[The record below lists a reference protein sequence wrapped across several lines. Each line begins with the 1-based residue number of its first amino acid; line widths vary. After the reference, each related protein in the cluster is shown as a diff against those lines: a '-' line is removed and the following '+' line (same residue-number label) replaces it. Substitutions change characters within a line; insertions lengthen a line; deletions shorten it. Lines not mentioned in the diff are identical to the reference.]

1 MAFLAHGVSQ
11 HEILSPTD
19 LPPSID
25 EHPMSD
31 SNDRPHAHIDRRN
44 LMMAGLGAAT
54 LAAGISSV
62 AMAQAQQT
70 QGQPTAAAPTS
81 PAAAGKVTV
90 EQRGPVLLI
99 GMDRPQTRNLIDP
112 AIIIGVG
119 KALYRV
125 EHDDGLRVAVLH
137 GVGADFSMGI
147 DPPAFI
153 AAVQA
158 GIIPVK
164 DPEYISLLALTPPVR
179 TKPLVVA
186 VQGGTQYAGHEYFLA
201 ADIRVAANDTVFRQ
215 AEVTRGSFPGG
226 GATVRFPR
234 EAGWANAMRYM
245 LTGDT
250 WGAEEARR
258 IGLVQEVT
266 PPGKQLD
273 VAVELANKVAAVAPL
288 GARATLASAHQ
299 ALAAEETTALAA
311 VQPTFANLQKTDD
324 FRENIRAVREGRVP
338 VFRGQ

>member
-1 MAFLAHGVSQ
+1 M
-11 HEILSPTD
+11 
-19 LPPSID
+19 
-25 EHPMSD
+25 
-31 SNDRPHAHIDRRN
+31 NDRNNRSLPGIDRRD
-44 LMMAGLGAAT
+44 LMAAGLGAVT
-54 LAAGISSV
+54 LAAGISSG
-62 AMAQAQQT
+62 QAQTQT
-70 QGQPTAAAPTS
+70 QVQPTPTAPAPT
-81 PAAAGKVTV
+81 AGAGKVTV

-119 KALYRV
+119 KALYQLER
-125 EHDDGLRVAVLH
+125 DDGLRVAVLH
-137 GVGADFSMGI
+137 GIGPDFSMGI

-164 DPEYISLLALTPPVR
+164 DPDFISILELTPAIR
-179 TKPLVVA
+179 AKPLVVA
-186 VQGGTQYAGHEYFLA
+186 VQGGTQFAGHEYFLA
-201 ADIRVAANDTVFRQ
+201 ADIRVAASDTVFRQ

-226 GATVRFPR
+226 GATVRFSR

-258 IGLVQEVT
+258 MGLVQEVT

-273 VAVELANKVAAVAPL
+273 VAIVGEESCRRRAAW
-288 GARATLASAHQ
+288 RTRN
-299 ALAAEETTALAA
+299 TALAA
-311 VQPTFANLQKTDD
+311 VQPTFSRLQQTED
-324 FRENIRAVREGRVP
+324 FKESQRALREGRAP
-338 VFRGQ
+338 VFRGI

>member
-1 MAFLAHGVSQ
+1 MTTSRNNR
-11 HEILSPTD
+11 P
-19 LPPSID
+19 LPG
-25 EHPMSD
+25 
-31 SNDRPHAHIDRRN
+31 IDRRD
-44 LMMAGLGAAT
+44 LMTAGLGAVT
-54 LAAGISSV
+54 LAAGISSG
-62 AMAQAQQT
+62 QAQTQT
-70 QGQPTAAAPTS
+70 QVQPTPTAPAPT
-81 PAAAGKVTV
+81 AGAGKVRT

-99 GMDRPQTRNLIDP
+99 GIDRPQTRNLIDP

-119 KALYRV
+119 KALYQL

-137 GVGADFSMGI
+137 GIGPDFSMGI

-164 DPEYISLLALTPPVR
+164 DRDFIRILELAPPIR

-186 VQGGTQYAGHEYFLA
+186 VQGGTQFAGHEYFLA
-201 ADIRVAANDTVFRQ
+201 ADIRVAASDTVFRQ

-226 GATVRFPR
+226 GATVRFTR

-250 WGAEEARR
+250 WGAEEAHRM
-258 IGLVQEVT
+258 GLVQEVT

-273 VAVELANKVAAVAPL
+273 VAIELAKKVAAVAPL
-288 GARATLASAHQ
+288 GVRATLASSRQ

-311 VQPTFANLQKTDD
+311 VQPTFSRLQQTED
-324 FRENIRAVREGRVP
+324 FKESQRALREGRAP
-338 VFRGQ
+338 VFRGI

>member
-1 MAFLAHGVSQ
+1 MTSRTNR
-11 HEILSPTD
+11 P
-19 LPPSID
+19 LPG
-25 EHPMSD
+25 
-31 SNDRPHAHIDRRN
+31 IDRRD
-44 LMMAGLGAAT
+44 LMAAGLGAVT
-54 LAAGISSV
+54 LATGISSG
-62 AMAQAQQT
+62 QAQTQT
-70 QGQPTAAAPTS
+70 QVQPTPTAPAPT
-81 PAAAGKVTV
+81 AGAGRVTV

-119 KALYRV
+119 KALYQF

-137 GVGADFSMGI
+137 GIGPDFSMGI

-164 DPEYISLLALTPPVR
+164 DPDFISILELTPSIR
-179 TKPLVVA
+179 AKPLVVA
-186 VQGGTQYAGHEYFLA
+186 VQGGTQFAGHEYFLA
-201 ADIRVAANDTVFRQ
+201 ADIRVAASDTVFRQ

-226 GATVRFPR
+226 GATVRFSR

-258 IGLVQEVT
+258 MGLVQEVT
-266 PPGKQLD
+266 LPGKQLD
-273 VAVELANKVAAVAPL
+273 VAIELAKKVAAAAPL
-288 GARATLASAHQ
+288 GVRATLASSRQ
-299 ALAAEETTALAA
+299 ALAAQETTALAA
-311 VQPTFANLQKTDD
+311 VQPTFSRLQQTED
-324 FRENIRAVREGRVP
+324 FKEFQRALREGRAP
-338 VFRGQ
+338 VFRGI

>member
-1 MAFLAHGVSQ
+1 MTSRNNR
-11 HEILSPTD
+11 P
-19 LPPSID
+19 LPG
-25 EHPMSD
+25 
-31 SNDRPHAHIDRRN
+31 IDRRD
-44 LMMAGLGAAT
+44 LMAAGLGAVT
-54 LAAGISSV
+54 LAAGISSG
-62 AMAQAQQT
+62 QAQTQT
-70 QGQPTAAAPTS
+70 QVQPIATAPAPTTG
-81 PAAAGKVTV
+81 AGKVTV

-119 KALYRV
+119 KALYQLER
-125 EHDDGLRVAVLH
+125 DDGLRVAVLH
-137 GVGADFSMGI
+137 GIGPDFSMGI

-164 DPEYISLLALTPPVR
+164 DPDYISILELTPSIR
-179 TKPLVVA
+179 AKPLVVA
-186 VQGGTQYAGHEYFLA
+186 VQGGTQFAGHEYFLA
-201 ADIRVAANDTVFRQ
+201 ADIRVAASDTVFRQ

-226 GATVRFPR
+226 GATVRFSR

-250 WGAEEARR
+250 WGAEEAHRM
-258 IGLVQEVT
+258 GLVQEVT

-273 VAVELANKVAAVAPL
+273 VAIELAKKVAAAAPL
-288 GARATLASAHQ
+288 GVRATLASSRQ

-311 VQPTFANLQKTDD
+311 VQPTFSRPQQTED
-324 FRENIRAVREGRVP
+324 FKEFQRALREGRAP
-338 VFRGQ
+338 VFRGI

>member
-1 MAFLAHGVSQ
+1 MTHRNNRP
-11 HEILSPTD
+11 SPG
-19 LPPSID
+19 
-25 EHPMSD
+25 
-31 SNDRPHAHIDRRN
+31 IDRRD
-44 LMMAGLGAAT
+44 LIAAGLGAAT
-54 LAAGISSV
+54 LAAGMSG
-62 AMAQAQQT
+62 AQAQAQQT
-70 QGQPTAAAPTS
+70 QAQPIPTAPGS
-81 PAAAGKVTV
+81 GVGKVTV

-119 KALYRV
+119 KALYQV
-125 EHDDGLRVAVLH
+125 EYDDGLRVGVLH
-137 GVGADFSMGI
+137 GIGPDFSMGI

-164 DPEYISLLALTPPVR
+164 DPEYISLLALVPPLR

-186 VQGGTQYAGHEYFLA
+186 VQGETQFAGHEYFLA
-201 ADIRVAANDTVFRQ
+201 ADIRVAASDTVFRQ

-226 GATVRFPR
+226 GATIRFPR

-258 IGLVQEVT
+258 MGLVQEVT
-266 PPGKQLD
+266 QPGKQLD
-273 VAVELANKVAAVAPL
+273 VAVDLAKKVAAVAPL
-288 GARATLASAHQ
+288 GVRATLASSHQ

-311 VQPTFANLQKTDD
+311 VQLTFTRLQQTED
-324 FRENIRAVREGRVP
+324 FKEFQRALREGRAP
-338 VFRGQ
+338 VFRGI

>member
-1 MAFLAHGVSQ
+1 MTTSRNNG
-11 HEILSPTD
+11 P
-19 LPPSID
+19 LPG
-25 EHPMSD
+25 
-31 SNDRPHAHIDRRN
+31 IDRRD
-44 LMMAGLGAAT
+44 LMAAGLGAVT
-54 LAAGISSV
+54 LAAGISSG
-62 AMAQAQQT
+62 QAQTQT
-70 QGQPTAAAPTS
+70 QVQPTPTAPAPT
-81 PAAAGKVTV
+81 AGAGKVRA

-99 GMDRPQTRNLIDP
+99 GIDRPQTRNLIDP

-119 KALYRV
+119 KALYEL

-137 GVGADFSMGI
+137 GIGPDFSMGI

-164 DPEYISLLALTPPVR
+164 DPDFISILELAPPIR

-186 VQGGTQYAGHEYFLA
+186 VQGGTQFAGHEYFLA
-201 ADIRVAANDTVFRQ
+201 ADIRVAASDTVFRQ

-226 GATVRFPR
+226 GATVRFTR

-250 WGAEEARR
+250 WGAEEAHRM
-258 IGLVQEVT
+258 GLVQEVT

-273 VAVELANKVAAVAPL
+273 VAIELAKKVAAVAPL
-288 GARATLASAHQ
+288 GVRATLASSRQ

-311 VQPTFANLQKTDD
+311 VQPTFSRLQQTED
-324 FRENIRAVREGRVP
+324 FKESQRALREGRPP
-338 VFRGQ
+338 VFRGI

>member
-1 MAFLAHGVSQ
+1 MTSRNNR
-11 HEILSPTD
+11 P
-19 LPPSID
+19 LPG
-25 EHPMSD
+25 
-31 SNDRPHAHIDRRN
+31 IDRRD
-44 LMMAGLGAAT
+44 LMAAGLGAVT
-54 LAAGISSV
+54 LATGISSG
-62 AMAQAQQT
+62 QAQTQT
-70 QGQPTAAAPTS
+70 QVQPTPTAPAPTTG
-81 PAAAGKVTV
+81 AGKVTV

-119 KALYRV
+119 KALYQL

-137 GVGADFSMGI
+137 GIGPDFSMGI

-164 DPEYISLLALTPPVR
+164 DPDYISTLELNPPIR

-186 VQGGTQYAGHEYFLA
+186 VQGGTQFAGHEYFLA
-201 ADIRVAANDTVFRQ
+201 ADIRVAASDTVFRQ

-226 GATVRFPR
+226 GATVRFSR

-250 WGAEEARR
+250 WGAEEAHRM
-258 IGLVQEVT
+258 GLVQEVT

-273 VAVELANKVAAVAPL
+273 VAIELAKKIAAVAPL
-288 GARATLASAHQ
+288 GVRATLASSRQ

-311 VQPTFANLQKTDD
+311 VQPTFSRLQQTED
-324 FRENIRAVREGRVP
+324 FKEFQRALREGRAP
-338 VFRGQ
+338 VFRGI

>member
-1 MAFLAHGVSQ
+1 M
-11 HEILSPTD
+11 
-19 LPPSID
+19 
-25 EHPMSD
+25 
-31 SNDRPHAHIDRRN
+31 NDRNNRSLPGIDRRD
-44 LMMAGLGAAT
+44 LMAAGLGAVT
-54 LAAGISSV
+54 LAAGISSG
-62 AMAQAQQT
+62 QAQTQT
-70 QGQPTAAAPTS
+70 QVQPTPTAPAPT
-81 PAAAGKVTV
+81 AGAGKVTV

-119 KALYRV
+119 KALYQLER
-125 EHDDGLRVAVLH
+125 DDGLRVAVLH
-137 GVGADFSMGI
+137 GIGPDFSMGI

-164 DPEYISLLALTPPVR
+164 DPDFISILELTPAIR
-179 TKPLVVA
+179 AKPLVVA
-186 VQGGTQYAGHEYFLA
+186 VQGGTQFAGHEYFLA
-201 ADIRVAANDTVFRQ
+201 ADIRVAASDTVFRQ

-226 GATVRFPR
+226 GATVRFSR

-258 IGLVQEVT
+258 MGLVQEVT

-273 VAVELANKVAAVAPL
+273 VAIELAKKVAAAAPL
-288 GARATLASAHQ
+288 GVRATLASSRQ

-311 VQPTFANLQKTDD
+311 VQPTFSRLQQTED
-324 FRENIRAVREGRVP
+324 FKESQRALREGRAP
-338 VFRGQ
+338 VFRGI

>member
-1 MAFLAHGVSQ
+1 MTSHNNR
-11 HEILSPTD
+11 P
-19 LPPSID
+19 LPG
-25 EHPMSD
+25 
-31 SNDRPHAHIDRRN
+31 IDRRD
-44 LMMAGLGAAT
+44 LMTAGLGAVT
-54 LAAGISSV
+54 LAAGISSG
-62 AMAQAQQT
+62 QAQTQT
-70 QGQPTAAAPTS
+70 QVQPTPTAPAPT
-81 PAAAGKVTV
+81 AGAGKVTV

-119 KALYRV
+119 KALYQLER
-125 EHDDGLRVAVLH
+125 DDGLRVAVLH
-137 GVGADFSMGI
+137 GIGPDFSMGI

-164 DPEYISLLALTPPVR
+164 DPDFISILELTPAIR
-179 TKPLVVA
+179 AKPLVVA
-186 VQGGTQYAGHEYFLA
+186 VQGGTQFAGHEYFLA
-201 ADIRVAANDTVFRQ
+201 ADIRVAASDTVFRQ

-226 GATVRFPR
+226 GATVRFSR

-250 WGAEEARR
+250 WGAEEAHRM
-258 IGLVQEVT
+258 GLVQEVT

-273 VAVELANKVAAVAPL
+273 VAIELAKKVAAVAPL
-288 GARATLASAHQ
+288 GVRATLASSRQ

-311 VQPTFANLQKTDD
+311 VQPTFSRLQQTED
-324 FRENIRAVREGRVP
+324 FKESQRALREGRPP
-338 VFRGQ
+338 VFRGI

>member
-1 MAFLAHGVSQ
+1 M
-11 HEILSPTD
+11 
-19 LPPSID
+19 
-25 EHPMSD
+25 
-31 SNDRPHAHIDRRN
+31 NDRNNRSLPGIDRRD
-44 LMMAGLGAAT
+44 LMAAGLGAVT
-54 LAAGISSV
+54 LAAGISSG
-62 AMAQAQQT
+62 QAQIQT
-70 QGQPTAAAPTS
+70 QVQPTPTAPAPT
-81 PAAAGKVTV
+81 AGAGKVTV

-119 KALYRV
+119 KALYQLER
-125 EHDDGLRVAVLH
+125 DDGLRVAVLH
-137 GVGADFSMGI
+137 GIGPDFSMGI

-164 DPEYISLLALTPPVR
+164 DPDFISILELTPAIR
-179 TKPLVVA
+179 AKPLVVA
-186 VQGGTQYAGHEYFLA
+186 VQGGTQFAGHEYFLA
-201 ADIRVAANDTVFRQ
+201 ADIRVAASDTVFRQ

-226 GATVRFPR
+226 GATVRFSR

-258 IGLVQEVT
+258 MGLVQEVT

-273 VAVELANKVAAVAPL
+273 VAIELAKKVAAAAPL
-288 GARATLASAHQ
+288 GVRATLASSRQ

-311 VQPTFANLQKTDD
+311 VQPTFSRLQQTED
-324 FRENIRAVREGRVP
+324 FKESQRALREGRAP
-338 VFRGQ
+338 VFRGI

>member
-1 MAFLAHGVSQ
+1 MTNHNNR
-11 HEILSPTD
+11 
-19 LPPSID
+19 PPSG
-25 EHPMSD
+25 
-31 SNDRPHAHIDRRN
+31 IDRRD
-44 LMMAGLGAAT
+44 LIAAGFGAAA
-54 LAAGISSV
+54 LAAGMSSV
-62 AMAQAQQT
+62 RGQVQQT
-70 QGQPTAAAPTS
+70 QAQPAPTA
-81 PAAAGKVTV
+81 PASTASAGKVTV

-112 AIIIGVG
+112 PIIIGVG
-119 KALYRV
+119 KALYQV
-125 EHDDGLRVAVLH
+125 ENDDGLRVAVLH
-137 GVGADFSMGI
+137 GIGPDFSMGI

-164 DPEYISLLALTPPVR
+164 DPEYISLLALTPAVR

-186 VQGGTQYAGHEYFLA
+186 VQGGTQFAGHEYFLA
-201 ADIRVAANDTVFRQ
+201 ADIRVAASDTVFRQ

-250 WGAEEARR
+250 WGAEDARR
-258 IGLVQEVT
+258 MGLVQEVT
-266 PPGKQLD
+266 QPGKQLD
-273 VAVELANKVAAVAPL
+273 VAVELAKKVAAVAPL
-288 GARATLASAHQ
+288 GVRATLASSHQ

-311 VQPTFANLQKTDD
+311 VQPTFGRLQQTED
-324 FRENIRAVREGRVP
+324 FKEFQRALREGRTP
-338 VFRGQ
+338 VFRGI

>member
-1 MAFLAHGVSQ
+1 M
-11 HEILSPTD
+11 TNNR
-19 LPPSID
+19 PP
-25 EHPMSD
+25 PG
-31 SNDRPHAHIDRRN
+31 IDRRD
-44 LMMAGLGAAT
+44 LMAAGLGAVT
-54 LAAGISSV
+54 LAAGISNG
-62 AMAQAQQT
+62 QAQTQT
-70 QGQPTAAAPTS
+70 QVQPTPTAPT
-81 PAAAGKVTV
+81 PTAGAGKVTV

-119 KALYRV
+119 KALYQLER
-125 EHDDGLRVAVLH
+125 DDGLRVAVLH
-137 GVGADFSMGI
+137 GIGPDFSMGI

-164 DPEYISLLALTPPVR
+164 DPDFISILELNPPIR

-186 VQGGTQYAGHEYFLA
+186 VQGGTQFAGHEYFLA
-201 ADIRVAANDTVFRQ
+201 ADIRVAASDTVFRQ

-226 GATVRFPR
+226 GATVRFSR

-250 WGAEEARR
+250 WGAEEAHRM
-258 IGLVQEVT
+258 GLVQEVT

-273 VAVELANKVAAVAPL
+273 VAIELAKKVAAVAPL
-288 GARATLASAHQ
+288 GVRATLASSRQ

-311 VQPTFANLQKTDD
+311 VQPTFIRLQQTED
-324 FRENIRAVREGRVP
+324 FKESQRALREGRAP
-338 VFRGQ
+338 VFRGI

>member
-1 MAFLAHGVSQ
+1 MTSRN
-11 HEILSPTD
+11 SRP
-19 LPPSID
+19 LPG
-25 EHPMSD
+25 
-31 SNDRPHAHIDRRN
+31 IDRRD
-44 LMMAGLGAAT
+44 LMAAGLGAVT
-54 LAAGISSV
+54 LAAGISSG
-62 AMAQAQQT
+62 QAQTQT
-70 QGQPTAAAPTS
+70 QVQPTPAAPAPT
-81 PAAAGKVTV
+81 AGAGKVTV

-119 KALYRV
+119 KALYQLER
-125 EHDDGLRVAVLH
+125 DDGLRVAVLH
-137 GVGADFSMGI
+137 GIGPDFSMGI

-164 DPEYISLLALTPPVR
+164 DPDYISILELTPPIR
-179 TKPLVVA
+179 AKPLVVA
-186 VQGGTQYAGHEYFLA
+186 VQGGTQFAGHEYFLA
-201 ADIRVAANDTVFRQ
+201 ADIRVAASDTVFRQ

-226 GATVRFPR
+226 GATVRFSR

-250 WGAEEARR
+250 WGAEEAHRM
-258 IGLVQEVT
+258 GLVQEVT

-273 VAVELANKVAAVAPL
+273 VAIELAKKVAAVAPL
-288 GARATLASAHQ
+288 GVRATLASSRQ

-311 VQPTFANLQKTDD
+311 VQPTFSRLQQTED
-324 FRENIRAVREGRVP
+324 FKEFQRALREGRAP
-338 VFRGQ
+338 VFRGI

>member
-1 MAFLAHGVSQ
+1 MTTSRNNR
-11 HEILSPTD
+11 P
-19 LPPSID
+19 LPG
-25 EHPMSD
+25 
-31 SNDRPHAHIDRRN
+31 IDRRD
-44 LMMAGLGAAT
+44 LMAAGLGAVT
-54 LAAGISSV
+54 LAAGISSG
-62 AMAQAQQT
+62 QAQTQT
-70 QGQPTAAAPTS
+70 QVQPPPTAPAPT
-81 PAAAGKVTV
+81 AGAGKVRA

-99 GMDRPQTRNLIDP
+99 GIDRPQTRNLIDP

-119 KALYRV
+119 KALYQL

-137 GVGADFSMGI
+137 GIGPDFSMGI

-164 DPEYISLLALTPPVR
+164 DPDYISILELTPPIR
-179 TKPLVVA
+179 AKPLVVA
-186 VQGGTQYAGHEYFLA
+186 VQGGTQFAGHEYFLA
-201 ADIRVAANDTVFRQ
+201 ADIRVAASDTVFRQ

-226 GATVRFPR
+226 GATVRFSR

-250 WGAEEARR
+250 WGAEEAHRM
-258 IGLVQEVT
+258 GLVQEVT

-273 VAVELANKVAAVAPL
+273 VAIELAKKVAAVAPL
-288 GARATLASAHQ
+288 GVRATLASSRQ

-311 VQPTFANLQKTDD
+311 VQPTFSRLQQTED
-324 FRENIRAVREGRVP
+324 FKESQRALREGRAP
-338 VFRGQ
+338 IFRGI